1 MRKPGM
7 LLAFFL
13 LALVP
18 ALAQEK
24 PAKPPLKLKV
34 GDTAPDFTL
43 KVFDGAKLKDIS
55 LHDFR
60 GKKNVV
66 LAVFVFA
73 FTGG

>member
-1 MRKPGM
+1 MRKLCLIPA
-7 LLAFFL
+7 LLLFA
-13 LALVP
+13 LAP
-18 ALAQEK
+18 ALAQNK
-24 PAKPPLKLKV
+24 PAPPPLKLKV
-34 GDTAPDFTL
+34 GDAAPDFTL
-43 KVFDGAKLKDIS
+43 KYYDGSKLQDIS